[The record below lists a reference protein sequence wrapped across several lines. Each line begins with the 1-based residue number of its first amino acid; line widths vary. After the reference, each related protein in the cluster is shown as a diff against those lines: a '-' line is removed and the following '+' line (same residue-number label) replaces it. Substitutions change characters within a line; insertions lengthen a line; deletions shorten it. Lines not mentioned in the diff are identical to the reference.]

1 VSRKSFS
8 FIRRRVCGF
17 PLIRFFRNS
26 SLEVRLKTED
36 VSRRQTHLN
45 AVTTR
50 AKRVSLI
57 YLLRGHEK
65 RGNNDDERG
74 FFSRFY
80 HQYRVAF
87 AFVEKSEN
95 NT

>member
-1 VSRKSFS
+1 
-8 FIRRRVCGF
+8 
-17 PLIRFFRNS
+17 
-26 SLEVRLKTED
+26 